1 MSSVKLLGILVN
13 PEAMIAEMKSLPSF
27 VKGE

>member
-13 PEAMIAEMKSLPSF
+13 PEAMIAEMKALLSLES
-27 VKGE
+27 GE

>member
-13 PEAMIAEMKSLPSF
+13 PEAMIAEMKALFSSL
-27 VKGE
+27 KGE

>member
-13 PEAMIAEMKSLPSF
+13 PEAMIAEMKALLSLES
-27 VKGE
+27 GA